1 MEFRGIPPMKFEE
14 NVAEAWKLW
23 KQRFQKYLTATELSK
38 KDGETKC
45 AQLLTLIGEEGMRIY
60 NTFEIPNDKE
70 NDLDTL
76 LKFFDQH
83 CLPKKNLTFVRHKF
97 LNCKQKAT
105 QTIERYVIELKN
117 LAKEC
122 ELGALQDSLTKDVL
136 ICGIKSASIREK
148 LLQRNVANLEEA
160 VQLCITTEFNREHNQ
175 KISSASNNVNK
186 RIYDV
191 QANDTVE
198 DIMFVG
204 SLELHGIEDI
214 SAETWVQ
221 EMEIEGRKVLFKLDT
236 GAMAN
241 VLPVEILQSI
251 GCNYTYQKF
260 VNNNG
265 RFSGGN
271 LDNQSI
277 NIDVQQNLLAEEV
290 DLNFSD
296 RSVSVMKEGMESD
309 SDGSYE
315 SLDESDSEVIPQTI
329 MTKSGRI
336 ISRPVRFLDK

>member
-45 AQLLTLIGEEGMRIY
+45 AQLLTLIGEE
-60 NTFEIPNDKE
+60 
-70 NDLDTL
+70 
-76 LKFFDQH
+76 
-83 CLPKKNLTFVRHKF
+83 
-97 LNCKQKAT
+97 
-105 QTIERYVIELKN
+105 ELKN

-175 KISSASNNVNK
+175 EISSASNNVQPEPSTS
-186 RIYDV
+186 R
-191 QANDTVE
+191 NDTVE

-241 VLPVEILQSI
+241 VLPVEIWQSI
-251 GCNYTYQKF
+251 GCN
-260 VNNNG
+260 
-265 RFSGGN
+265 
-271 LDNQSI
+271 I
-277 NIDVQQNLLAEEV
+277 
-290 DLNFSD
+290 
-296 RSVSVMKEGMESD
+296 
-309 SDGSYE
+309 
-315 SLDESDSEVIPQTI
+315 
-329 MTKSGRI
+329 
-336 ISRPVRFLDK
+336 